1 MRGEKLEKLLEVT
14 RELRNPKTGCPWDR
28 EQTFSSISYCAIEE
42 AYEVV
47 EAIEEKDYELL
58 KSELGDLLFQVV
70 FHSEIAKEMN
80 LFDFDDVVNAISE
93 KLISRHPYV
102 FGGTTIDDVK
112 TQTDLWEQQKIQEM
126 EQSGEKI
133 NILDGIGKNQ
143 PALNRAFKLGKRASS
158 VGFDWQS
165 SEGVM
170 NKISEELEEL
180 TGALKSGE
188 AVLIEEELGD
198 LLFSVVNLARNT
210 QINPETALR
219 KANQKFE
226 ARFRGMEDHLRTSN
240 QKLENLSFN
249 EMDKLWELVKSKS

>member
-1 MRGEKLEKLLEVT
+1 LDKLIEVT
-14 RELRNPKTGCPWDR
+14 RELRNPERGCPWDR

-47 EAIEEKDYELL
+47 EAIEEKNYELL

-70 FHSEIAKEMN
+70 FHCEMAKEMG
-80 LFDFDDVVNAISE
+80 LFNFDDVVNAISE

-112 TQTDLWEQQKIQEM
+112 TQTDLWERHKIKEM
-126 EQSGEKI
+126 EKTGKKTSA
-133 NILDGIGKNQ
+133 LDGIGKNQ

-165 SEGVM
+165 TEGVM
-170 NKISEELEEL
+170 MKISEELEEL
-180 TGALKSGE
+180 TSALESGE
-188 AVLIEEELGD
+188 DALIEEELGD

-210 QINPETALR
+210 QKNPETALR

-226 ARFRGMEDHLRTSN
+226 TRFRDMEDHLESSN

-249 EMDKLWELVKSKS
+249 EMDKLWELVKSKA